1 MISIKVSQLKQEVIA
16 TILLPTGIN
25 LLLETLLL
33 KLILSGFSMDKM
45 RPLSKFSLSR
55 SCISIASVLFCAV
68 TLWLY
73 FEIEEEFVGSEELQL
88 EESVTSWI
96 KDLSE
101 KKNCDQNNT
110 STLLYSNQAEVSQNC
125 HIFSSDDKGIKTQCL
140 KGEVAE
146 IAGNVGSK
154 SSGGLEGCAEIVFV
168 DGRRQI
174 ASFINGTR
182 HGLVSCSETNT
193 RL

>member
-1 MISIKVSQLKQEVIA
+1 MISIMVSQLKQEVIA

-33 KLILSGFSMDKM
+33 KLIWSGLSMDKM
-45 RPLSKFSLSR
+45 RPLSKFPLSR

-73 FEIEEEFVGSEELQL
+73 FEIEEEFVGSEALQL

-125 HIFSSDDKGIKTQCL
+125 HIFSSDDKGISEVLIFAVKVQDWTQWS
-140 KGEVAE
+140 EVSRTA
-146 IAGNVGSK
+146 
-154 SSGGLEGCAEIVFV
+154 
-168 DGRRQI
+168 
-174 ASFINGTR
+174 
-182 HGLVSCSETNT
+182 
-193 RL
+193 